1 MAAVN
6 TNLLGECMMFFK
18 NADPRVYETFIR
30 VLDQYTTELTVA
42 VTEAPPAEVFNLQ
55 GRAQMARKFLKMFTE
70 IREPNRP
77 SP

>member
-6 TNLLGECMMFFK
+6 LNLISECMMFFK
-18 NADPRVYETFIR
+18 NADPRVYEKFIR

-42 VTEAPPAEVFNLQ
+42 VTDASPEDIFKLQ
-55 GRAQMARKFLKMFTE
+55 GQAQMARKFLKLFTE